1 MPKTVLIH
9 AAINPLSW
17 QRMEKLSKR
26 SSMTL
31 IKRYAIPKQRSWDST
46 KRILEKNCADWLD
59 KPFTS
64 ITKAD
69 ARELRDK
76 ILAEGHGP
84 KARVTL
90 AWLRKLWRWAFEE
103 DMVPTPMIDA
113 IKIDYEKNIRDRKY
127 SDAEIK
133 AHPLRSSR

>member
-1 MPKTVLIH
+1 
-9 AAINPLSW
+9 
-17 QRMEKLSKR
+17 
-26 SSMTL
+26 MTL